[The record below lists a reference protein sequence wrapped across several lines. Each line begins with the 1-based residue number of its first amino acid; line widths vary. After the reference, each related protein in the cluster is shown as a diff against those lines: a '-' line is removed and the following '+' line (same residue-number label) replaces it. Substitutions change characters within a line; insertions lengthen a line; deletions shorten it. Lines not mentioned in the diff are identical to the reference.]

1 VSIVSM
7 TAAVS
12 QTSRPNLLWI
22 MADDLGVGEPS
33 FLSSETAVS
42 SGRVIHT
49 PRIDE
54 LAASGT
60 FFTAAYAGYTVCAPS
75 RATLFTGRSVG
86 RLAGAPANWP
96 LLPRLLGDAG
106 YQTALFGKSA
116 PMDDTTPGSELE
128 WGLPA
133 RFGFERFR
141 GDPNQAQCH
150 NMYPTYLVDDTSTL
164 PLPLNTK
171 NKSRSLCMAHPQD
184 YNYTTDVFT
193 DAALH
198 WLHSERL
205 PTKPFFLYIAYT
217 VPHAGGW
224 GSAPSSPE
232 QGSPVPSDLQYADR
246 DWPEVE
252 RDHAASVTYL
262 DLKLGRVL
270 DGLDTLGLSTST
282 AVFFASDNGAH
293 NEGGHDVR
301 FFDSSRGLRGFK
313 RSFYEGGVRSPS
325 IIRWPGVTQPGTI
338 SATPWAFWDVLPTM
352 LDMAGA
358 QLPAG
363 ATLDGRSIV
372 PALRGEPQ
380 PAPKYLYWTWVGLK
394 DGTDAAESLVEGG
407 GGGDASGAVPGYAA
421 RVGDWKAVVHAC
433 ANTTSLAPSM
443 ADTMEL
449 YNLSAD
455 PLEANEVGAQHS
467 TVIDGIKRML
477 STEGLSCKCYQCGM

>member
-1 VSIVSM
+1 MAFVSIVSM

-75 RATLFTGRSVG
+75 RATFFTGRSVG

-301 FFDSSRGLRGFK
+301 FFDSSRCAQYPSSARAMHDRARAEVPCSIPLRAEGCAASNA
-313 RSFYEGGVRSPS
+313 RSTR
-325 IIRWPGVTQPGTI
+325 
-338 SATPWAFWDVLPTM
+338 
-352 LDMAGA
+352 
-358 QLPAG
+358 
-363 ATLDGRSIV
+363 
-372 PALRGEPQ
+372 
-380 PAPKYLYWTWVGLK
+380 
-394 DGTDAAESLVEGG
+394 
-407 GGGDASGAVPGYAA
+407 AVCA
-421 RVGDWKAVVHAC
+421 RRR
-433 ANTTSLAPSM
+433 
-443 ADTMEL
+443 
-449 YNLSAD
+449 LSAGRGSRSQA
-455 PLEANEVGAQHS
+455 LSARRLGRFGTFCRRCS
-467 TVIDGIKRML
+467 TWPV
-477 STEGLSCKCYQCGM
+477 LSCQPVPRSMGARSCPRSEVSHSLPQSIFTGLGSG